1 MLNATDYKSQ
11 ARALQSSG
19 YATDPQYAN
28 KLINLIESE
37 GLATWDNDTKGN
49 VNMSYKIINMWTPSS
64 MFNVKAPYA
73 MNPKYLTIHN
83 TGNTASARN
92 EISYMNSN
100 WNQTSYHVAIDENE
114 VVQAIPFNRNAW
126 HAGDGQG
133 QGNRAS
139 IGVEIARSMDNGYSG
154 SMSERYL
161 QGQENATLYSAH
173 VLLQYGWGTDRLRQH
188 WHWSRKDCPH
198 KMRAHGYWDWFVRRV
213 QQHMDAIKGGASS
226 GVSKP
231 TTTAPKAN
239 AQKASNGK
247 YTVKKGDT
255 LWGIATAN
263 KTTVDALK
271 SLNNLK
277 SATIQPGQTLTV
289 KKVST
294 SRDRSTWGWHWS
306 GTFTVT
312 ANEGVAVYAAGP
324 GIKAKN
330 LVDKASFLAKGTF
343 VNFDHLFM
351 IDGYWWIRFKY
362 AAKGSSTAYFFAPIG
377 RKLTGVGFATAN
389 KRKQLWGT
397 VTKLNA
403 KENKSG
409 VTNWHVKEAVK

>member
-1 MLNATDYKSQ
+1 MAYS
-11 ARALQSSG
+11 
-19 YATDPQYAN
+19 
-28 KLINLIESE
+28 I
-37 GLATWDNDTKGN
+37 
-49 VNMSYKIINMWTPSS
+49 VNMWTPSS

-73 MNPKYLTIHN
+73 MSPKYLTIHN

-92 EISYMNSN
+92 EGSYMNSN
-100 WNQTSYHVAIDENE
+100 WNQTSYHVAIDNKEA
-114 VVQAIPFNRNAW
+114 VQLIPFNRNAW

-139 IGVEIARSMDNGYSG
+139 IGIEICFSMDNGYSG

-161 QGQENATLYSAH
+161 QAQENTTLYAAN
-173 VLLQYGWGTDRLRQH
+173 VLLQFKWGVDRLKQH

-213 QQHMDAIKGGASS
+213 QQHMNAIKKGTST
-226 GVSKP
+226 GVAKP

-239 AQKASNGK
+239 AQKAKNGK

-271 SLNNLK
+271 KLNNLK
-277 SATIQPGQTLTV
+277 SANITPGQTLTV
-289 KKVST
+289 KKIST
-294 SRDRSTWGWHWS
+294 ARDRSTWGWHWS

-312 ANEGVAVYAAGP
+312 AKDGIAVYASEP

-330 LVDKASFLAKGTF
+330 LVNKASFLAKGTF
-343 VNFDHLFM
+343 VNFDHIFM

-362 AAKGSSTAYFFAPIG
+362 AAKGSSAAYFFAPIG
-377 RKLTGVGFATAN
+377 RKLTGVGFSTAN
-389 KRKQLWGT
+389 KKKDLWGT
-397 VTKLNA
+397 VTKLNSNE
-403 KENKSG
+403 KTSG
-409 VTNWHVKEAVK
+409 VTNWNKKEAVK